1 MSEVKRIG
9 AVWNDICES
18 IQLRESSDGE
28 FVKYEDYAALQQ
40 KLDAVLAENVIQKS
54 GVTYF
59 AFAPEYGFDYFT
71 NKQDAINVAQAEID
85 QYREDAFDGWD
96 EDVRRVSWG
105 IVIQKADGF
114 DAQGLHITDSQH
126 TYQTCD
132 YHLVDEV
139 KTPATD
145 AILNAVRA
153 EGIYFAANRLLAA
166 WDSGFIDDTPAQAYD
181 ISGAV
186 LSAVEFL
193 PDASHGDFKRDFAD
207 SIRAEIAA
215 KPRAETDTTPSQYES
230 LAGGK

>member
-1 MSEVKRIG
+1 MLACTRLALHKGKEMNEVKRYDAG
-9 AVWNDICES
+9 CEYAGEDEMVE
-18 IQLRESSDGE
+18 REDGDY
-28 FVKYEDYAALQQ
+28 VSYSDYAALQQ
-40 KLDAVLAENVIQKS
+40 KLDAVLAENVALKNYLQECSVVQGEGNWTSDAEKS
-54 GVTYF
+54 VYVPATEWL
-59 AFAPEYGFDYFT
+59 PPT
-71 NKQDAINVAQAEID
+71 
-85 QYREDAFDGWD
+85 
-96 EDVRRVSWG
+96 
-105 IVIQKADGF
+105 
-114 DAQGLHITDSQH
+114 L
-126 TYQTCD
+126 
-132 YHLVDEV
+132 
-139 KTPATD
+139 ATD
-145 AILNAVRA
+145 AQLNAVRA